1 MTNLKHSGPSV
12 PAKRYGSSLL
22 KMFYSIV
29 TTFIYIYIVVQKSQ
43 INRKVSIDVWFD
55 TNLAWALNKYILTC
69 ITYRKIILACI
80 QIMYRNI
87 LK

>member
-1 MTNLKHSGPSV
+1 MDQASWKYFIV
-12 PAKRYGSSLL
+12 LL
-22 KMFYSIV
+22 LLL
-29 TTFIYIYIVVQKSQ
+29 YIYIVVQKSQ